1 MLRHAD
7 PVENGKMNR
16 LIARDDP
23 TAALMKIRK
32 VRIATWRTHKHRHTY
47 ERSQVI
53 TVLHY
58 MNHPII
64 QAAMAITNNNFRAEL
79 HLVEEA
85 HNGVIGNTQVE
96 LVRYW
101 DIWIRDDLTEAA
113 R

>member
-1 MLRHAD
+1 
-7 PVENGKMNR
+7 
-16 LIARDDP
+16 
-23 TAALMKIRK
+23 
-32 VRIATWRTHKHRHTY
+32 
-47 ERSQVI
+47 
-53 TVLHY
+53 
-58 MNHPII
+58 
-64 QAAMAITNNNFRAEL
+64 MAITNDNFRAEL